1 MKLHNITFIL
11 TVAMSPIP
19 LIVAEASRLQ
29 VNQKMIEFARRYL
42 EMQQEIQNLH
52 LEVNRLREQN
62 EIMEIML
69 GLAIIALVVIAIFW
83 GAKKAGL
90 DKKPTLGMNRF
101 LFIVGFLLVGNSIIS
116 RADLSD
122 PVDRS
127 GAILAIC
134 ICGVPFYFTYKWA
147 ERKIKKREAEHNQEK
162 NL

>member
-83 GAKKAGL
+83 GGEES
-90 DKKPTLGMNRF
+90 G
-101 LFIVGFLLVGNSIIS
+101 VG
-116 RADLSD
+116 
-122 PVDRS
+122 
-127 GAILAIC
+127 
-134 ICGVPFYFTYKWA
+134 
-147 ERKIKKREAEHNQEK
+147 
-162 NL
+162 